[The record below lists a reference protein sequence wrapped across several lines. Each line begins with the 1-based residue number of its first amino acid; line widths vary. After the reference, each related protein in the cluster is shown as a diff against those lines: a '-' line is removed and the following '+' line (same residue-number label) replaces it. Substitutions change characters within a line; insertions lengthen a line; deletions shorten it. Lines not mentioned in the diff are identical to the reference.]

1 MKYPPFVFAIALV
14 AMSSSYALAQS
25 TGSGISVLPPGAST
39 TTSHQEKAKPG
50 TTGMGSGATKSTN
63 TGEPNG
69 TVGGPTSHSAE
80 QARPNTADP
89 RQEGLTVSKVRQ
101 SPAFSRGFFGKVKFL
116 RDSSFDW
123 SNVARLSSE
132 PFSSRRSQYEA
143 RCHRTP

>member
-1 MKYPPFVFAIALV
+1 LLAIIEVEGKRKETAMKYPPFVFAIALV

-69 TVGGPTSHSAE
+69 TVGGPTS
-80 QARPNTADP
+80 
-89 RQEGLTVSKVRQ
+89 
-101 SPAFSRGFFGKVKFL
+101 
-116 RDSSFDW
+116 
-123 SNVARLSSE
+123 LSGTGS
-132 PFSSRRSQYEA
+132 SQYGGS
-143 RCHRTP
+143 TPGRANGK